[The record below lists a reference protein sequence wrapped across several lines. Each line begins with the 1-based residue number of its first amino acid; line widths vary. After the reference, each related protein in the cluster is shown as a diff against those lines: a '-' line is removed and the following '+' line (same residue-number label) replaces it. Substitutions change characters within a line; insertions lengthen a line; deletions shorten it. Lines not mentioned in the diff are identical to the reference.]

1 METFCKLEFFFV
13 HACVSVCGVQVYTCH
28 YPGVGVEGNLSCQ
41 SLPSV
46 LFETGP
52 LVFCCVHQA
61 SCAVNG
67 LELLRLW
74 SISP

>member
-1 METFCKLEFFFV
+1 MHVCVYECV
-13 HACVSVCGVQVYTCH
+13 RACVSVCGVQVYTCH
-28 YPGVGVEGNLSCQ
+28 FPGVGVEGTLSCQ

-67 LELLRLW
+67 LELLHLW